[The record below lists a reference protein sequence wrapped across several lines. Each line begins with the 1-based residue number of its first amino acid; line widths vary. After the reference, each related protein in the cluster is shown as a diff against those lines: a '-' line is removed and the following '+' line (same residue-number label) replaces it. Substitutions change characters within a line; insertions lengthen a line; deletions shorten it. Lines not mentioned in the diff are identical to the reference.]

1 MKHPNL
7 RVVLGLA
14 LLVPAMGMAQ
24 DRSGLLLPDPSSL
37 PVAGSIGRAQPGV
50 SASSPLG
57 FGPNFGD
64 FFIGAGYQARA
75 RYTQEHDGSASM
87 GAGLGNSTKLV
98 GLEIVITSLSTVNSG
113 FFKRTA
119 AEFKLHR
126 MLNSSTSIGVGVEGV
141 MLDGATDSQENT
153 YFVALS
159 KYAHLG
165 TGNTFNGV
173 VLNIGA
179 GNGRFQSEKDFLAGK
194 NGWNAFASAGLRVNS
209 WLGGIADWTGQDLN
223 LGVSVVPLRQIP
235 IIITP
240 VIADVTQSAGDG
252 ARFTVGFGAA
262 WHF

>member
-24 DRSGLLLPDPSSL
+24 DRSGLLLPDPSNI
-37 PVAGSIGRAQPGV
+37 PTAGTLGRAQPGV
-50 SASSPLG
+50 SAASPLG

-75 RYTQEHDGSASM
+75 RYTDADDGSASM
-87 GAGLGNSTKLV
+87 GAGLGNSTKYV
-98 GLEIVITSLSTVNSG
+98 GLEVVVTSLSTVNSG

-119 AEFKLHR
+119 AEFKVHR
-126 MLNSSTSIGVGVEGV
+126 MLNSSTSVGVGVEGV
-141 MLDGATDSQENT
+141 MLTGVTDSKENS
-153 YFVALS
+153 YYVALS

-165 TGNTFNGV
+165 TGNTMNGV

-179 GNGRFQSEKDFLAGK
+179 GNGRFQAEKDFLGGK
-194 NGWNAFASAGLRVNS
+194 NSWNVFASAGLRVNS

-223 LGVSVVPLRQIP
+223 LGVSVVPLKQFP

-240 VIADVTQSAGDG
+240 VIADVTQRAGDG

-262 WHF
+262 MHF